1 MRDIGPGERKTPRW
15 LVWLRRVGYVTTVL
29 IAVQLTFLAFFS
41 VKQWL
46 DRRDMYAQVREE
58 SRTHET
64 ALLESDDSLVRQ
76 SALRSL
82 AALPPLDG
90 LNGDG
95 LRFVALPSFGMNNYA
110 LAVFLP
116 RNAQQAV
123 GVLIVTSNGV
133 KGATTYQRQFRMP
146 ASAYRTFVTDVDRR
160 TDGWPGDADMCLDGT
175 PAAFE
180 RVRGSRVTSG
190 IGNCSPHYKALKAV
204 VLRAVRHFAPDEDLP
219 AGDDWTRMEP
229 AQKAAGG

>member
-1 MRDIGPGERKTPRW
+1 M
-15 LVWLRRVGYVTTVL
+15 
-29 IAVQLTFLAFFS
+29 QLTLLAFFA

-46 DRRDMYAQVREE
+46 DRRDMYAQAKEE

-64 ALLESDDSLVRQ
+64 ALLASDDQFVRQ

-82 AALPPLDG
+82 AALPPLSG

-123 GVLIVTSNGV
+123 GVLIVTSIGV
-133 KGATTYQRQFRMP
+133 KGAATHRREFRMP
-146 ASAYRTFVTDVDRR
+146 ASAYRTLVADVDRR
-160 TDGWPGDADMCLDGT
+160 TDGWPGDADMCLDGI
-175 PAAFE
+175 PAGFE

-204 VLRAVRHFAPDEDLP
+204 ILRAMRRFAPVEDLP
-219 AGDDWTRMEP
+219 AGDDWMRMEP
-229 AQKAAGG
+229 THKAAGG